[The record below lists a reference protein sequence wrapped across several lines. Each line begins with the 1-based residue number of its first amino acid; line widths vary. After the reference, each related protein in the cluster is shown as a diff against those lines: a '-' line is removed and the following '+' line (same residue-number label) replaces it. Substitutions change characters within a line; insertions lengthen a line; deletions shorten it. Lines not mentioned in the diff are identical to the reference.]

1 MGISSKVIHHT
12 DPDTQ
17 RMGIRVFLFAHKTD
31 ILMKETRPA
40 SDAKAL
46 ERGKQL

>member
-1 MGISSKVIHHT
+1 MHHT
-12 DPDTQ
+12 DPNTP
-17 RMGIRVFLFAHKTD
+17 RMGIRVFLFAYKTD

-46 ERGKQL
+46 ERGERL